1 MSPENNPIPS
11 KDEPPVFFDAD
22 HAARLQDLAFAVSER
37 IPEISDRILREI
49 ERATVVPAGS
59 LPAHVVSIGSS
70 VTYRD
75 NALDRVQSV
84 TLVMPADAD
93 IGAKRVS
100 VLTPIGAALI
110 GLSEGAEISWATRGG
125 EVRWLTVLEVTP
137 AA

>member
-1 MSPENNPIPS
+1 MSPENNHIPP

-22 HAARLQDLAFAVSER
+22 HATRLQDLAFAVSER

-59 LPAHVVSIGSS
+59 LPAHVVNIGSL

-110 GLSEGAEISWATRGG
+110 GLTKDAEISWATRGG

-137 AA
+137 PA